1 MYMHMWYCAHL
12 GVYDH
17 MYACVREEGREETR
31 ERERD
36 EKEENHA
43 CHVVYPIINPT
54 NTSRSASFMFIFVLI
69 QVQEIIK
76 AAKFIEP
83 NLGELP
89 GALKARL
96 SDSNKNH
103 IMTTLGIIGT
113 LASSMGSDCS
123 KFAKTFIPGTINNF
137 SDSKVLS

>member
-1 MYMHMWYCAHL
+1 MLFTCT
-12 GVYDH
+12 
-17 MYACVREEGREETR
+17 CVST
-31 ERERD
+31 
-36 EKEENHA
+36 N
-43 CHVVYPIINPT
+43 IN
-54 NTSRSASFMFIFVLI
+54 I

-83 NLGELP
+83 SLGELP

-113 LASSMGSDCS
+113 LASSMGSGCS

-137 SDSKVLS
+137 SDSKVYTCTCAFTSCSVLINE

>member
-1 MYMHMWYCAHL
+1 ML
-12 GVYDH
+12 V
-17 MYACVREEGREETR
+17 
-31 ERERD
+31 
-36 EKEENHA
+36 
-43 CHVVYPIINPT
+43 
-54 NTSRSASFMFIFVLI
+54 FVLI

-113 LASSMGSDCS
+113 LASSMGSGCS

>member
-1 MYMHMWYCAHL
+1 MYMYMHMWYCAHL
-12 GVYDH
+12 GVYDRT
-17 MYACVREEGREETR
+17 YACMREEGREETR
-31 ERERD
+31 ERRERR
-36 EKEENHA
+36 EP
-43 CHVVYPIINPT
+43 CHVVHPIINLT
-54 NTSRSASFMFIFVLI
+54 NISRSVSFMLVFVLI

-113 LASSMGSDCS
+113 LASSMGSGCS
-123 KFAKTFIPGTINNF
+123 KFTKTFIPGTINNF